1 MSKRVSRLTLI
12 VATAAGL
19 AFSTGTAAANPSEN
33 ALDRR
38 ADNAPGG
45 ATTRI
50 DETARPAVLGTGR
63 KVG

>member
-19 AFSTGTAAANPSEN
+19 AFSTGTAAADPSAT
-33 ALDRR
+33 ALERR
-38 ADNAPGG
+38 ADSAPGG
-45 ATTRI
+45 VTTQV
-50 DETARPAVLGTGR
+50 DDNRPAGDGHGR

>member
-19 AFSTGTAAANPSEN
+19 AFSTGTAVANQCAN

-45 ATTRI
+45 LTTHV
-50 DETARPAVLGTGR
+50 DDNRPAGVGQGR

>member
-19 AFSTGTAAANPSEN
+19 AFSTGSAAANPCDN

-38 ADNAPGG
+38 ADSAPGG
-45 ATTRI
+45 VTTQV
-50 DETARPAVLGTGR
+50 DDNRPAGAGQGR

>member
-1 MSKRVSRLTLI
+1 MSKRVSRFTLI

-19 AFSTGTAAANPSEN
+19 AFSAGTAAANPSEN
-33 ALDRR
+33 ALETR

-45 ATTRI
+45 VATQVDDT
-50 DETARPAVLGTGR
+50 RPAGAGQGR

>member
-19 AFSTGTAAANPSEN
+19 AFSTGTAAANPTEN
-33 ALDRR
+33 ALESR
-38 ADNAPGG
+38 ADSAPGG
-45 ATTRI
+45 VITQV
-50 DETARPAVLGTGR
+50 DDYRPAGAGQGR